1 MFPNLENF
9 RLIDDTTLVYGNY
22 GGLDY
27 SAGQPGGSITGTP
40 ADVAPVDAYDA
51 LFYQHDL
58 AYTQTSDPV
67 ELIPAHVAVV
77 EGVVDLLRDALGTQQ
92 HGLWLF

>member
-1 MFPNLENF
+1 MFPNLQNF
-9 RLIDDTTLVYGNY
+9 RLIDDATLVYGNY

-27 SAGQPGGSITGTP
+27 TAGQLNGTITGTS
-40 ADVAPVDAYDA
+40 ADPAPVDAYDA

-58 AYTQTSDPV
+58 AFMQTSDPI

-77 EGVVDLLRDALGTQQ
+77 EGVVDLLQDAFAAHQQ
-92 HGLWLF
+92 DMWLF